1 MNISQTYSVTGVI
14 LAGGQGQRM
23 GGLDKG
29 LIDYQNRPLI
39 KHVITTL
46 SKQVDKLIINANRN
60 LESYQSF
67 GHPIIEDSLSGFCG
81 PLAGMYSAMQA
92 CDTDFILT
100 TPCDSP
106 TISAQLRQRMMEV
119 LLREQ
124 ADIAVAH
131 DGQRM
136 QPVFCLIPCRLQA
149 DLEAYLKQ
157 GDRKIDL
164 WFKRHK
170 LAVVDFSD
178 QTYNFINFNTPQ
190 DVIDSPIPVE
200 SSLPL
205 LGFSAFSGTGKTTLL
220 TQLIPALNKKNIR
233 VAVIKHAHHQFDVD
247 IPGKDSYR
255 IRQSGSQQTLVASSR
270 LLALMQTRET
280 DPKLAELIP
289 RIDAETVDIILVE
302 GFKQEKF
309 AKIELHRP
317 SLNKPLFYTQDHT
330 IIAIANDTPLE
341 LERNIDQL
349 DINDITAIAD
359 YIELFIDNWT
369 P

>member
-29 LIDYQNRPLI
+29 LIDYQNQPLI

-46 SKQVDKLIINANRN
+46 SQQVDKLIINANRN
-60 LESYQSF
+60 IERYQSF
-67 GHPIIEDSLSGFCG
+67 GHPVIEDSLSGFCG

-100 TPCDSP
+100 APCDTP
-106 TISAQLRQRMMEV
+106 TVSTQLRQRMMEV

-136 QPVFCLIPCRLQA
+136 QPVFSLIPCHLQA
-149 DLEAYLKQ
+149 DLEAYLQQ

-164 WFKRHK
+164 WFNRHK

-178 QTYNFINFNTPQ
+178 QKNCFTNFNTPQ
-190 DVIDSPIPVE
+190 DIDDKSQFIK

-205 LGFSAFSGTGKTTLL
+205 LGFSAYSGTGKTTLL
-220 TQLIPALNKKNIR
+220 TQLIPALASKNIR
-233 VAVIKHAHHQFDVD
+233 VAVIKHAHHQFEVDV
-247 IPGKDSYR
+247 PGKDSYR
-255 IRQSGSQQTLVASSR
+255 IRKAGARQTLVASSR
-270 LLALMQTRET
+270 LSALMQTRDT
-280 DPKLAELIP
+280 DPKLAALIP
-289 RIDAETVDIILVE
+289 SINSDIVDIILVE
-302 GFKQEKF
+302 GFKQESF

-317 SLNKPLFYTQDHT
+317 SLNKPFLHSKDQT
-330 IIAIANDTPLE
+330 IIAIASDAPVE
-341 LERNIDQL
+341 LARDIDQL
-349 DINDITAIAD
+349 DINDIAAIAD
-359 YIELFIDNWT
+359 YIECFIKNWT